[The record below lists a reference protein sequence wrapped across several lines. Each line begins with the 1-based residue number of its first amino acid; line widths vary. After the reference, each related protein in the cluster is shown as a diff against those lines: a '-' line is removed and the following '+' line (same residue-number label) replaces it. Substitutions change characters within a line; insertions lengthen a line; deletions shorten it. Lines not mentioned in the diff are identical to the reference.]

1 MHHGS
6 SFVDLIEKNIVVQ
19 ADLKSDKPNKS
30 YHIFLSSN
38 MKNRWAAIAQ
48 FLLGMPRGVARS
60 TPERPVV
67 R

>member
-6 SFVDLIEKNIVVQ
+6 SFVDFIEKNIVVQ

-38 MKNRWAAIAQ
+38 NAKIGGLRRPSFSLQ
-48 FLLGMPRGVARS
+48 ARS
-60 TPERPVV
+60 TP
-67 R
+67 